1 MPTFRKKPCTCG
13 AIFQKM
19 VSGLMVSG
27 CCAYNKRFSTQT
39 FIKSVVFNAGY
50 KDLFLLLRLK
60 TNPFLSGQGKINAN
74 GIWCFCVHVFHFLRM
89 IGLHRGKMTPLLVPP
104 LSFSLLPSWSWHMV
118 SIRGS
123 LLQGAAVG
131 GSLWGALWGH
141 YGNLWGR
148 RAAAG

>member
-1 MPTFRKKPCTCG
+1 MPTFRKKLVLVVPSSRRWCLVSWLLTQCLQQELLNTNSHKKCS
-13 AIFQKM
+13 FQCR
-19 VSGLMVSG
+19 VRRIL
-27 CCAYNKRFSTQT
+27 
-39 FIKSVVFNAGY
+39 
-50 KDLFLLLRLK
+50 LLLRLK

-74 GIWCFCVHVFHFLRM
+74 GIWCFCVHIFHFLRM